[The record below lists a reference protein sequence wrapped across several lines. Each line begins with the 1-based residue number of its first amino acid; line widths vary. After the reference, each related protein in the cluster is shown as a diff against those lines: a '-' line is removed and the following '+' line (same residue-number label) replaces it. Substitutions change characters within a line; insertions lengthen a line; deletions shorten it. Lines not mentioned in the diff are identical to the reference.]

1 LRQLLIYPEI
11 LATFRKRDIY
21 QGGVF
26 GDGEGGG
33 SGDEE
38 EKERDII
45 GRRFVIMKSLMA
57 VLMGVAV
64 LLVISSCATVTEGP
78 EGSSISIGKIEPPS
92 SADEFRLLS
101 VDVPHSGNLSANV
114 EYWTTINFVA
124 DRKPEILRACFNF
137 SGDGQSCVDV
147 QAKDVKYGSHTYFRV
162 PIHVPVGSKRID
174 CYAEYIREGKT
185 HRTNTVTYYV
195 IVLKEPEE

>member
-1 LRQLLIYPEI
+1 MKYRLLIEKGI
-11 LATFRKRDIY
+11 FTKEDFR
-21 QGGVF
+21 

-45 GRRFVIMKSLMA
+45 GRRFVIMKSLIA
-57 VLMGVAV
+57 VLMGIAV
-64 LLVISSCATVTEGP
+64 LIVISSCANINTGP
-78 EGSSISIGKIEPPS
+78 EGSYISIGKQESPS
-92 SADEFRLLS
+92 SADELRLLS
-101 VDVPHSGNLSANV
+101 VDVPQSGNLSANV

-124 DRKPEILRACFNF
+124 DRKPRILRACFNF

-147 QAKDVKYGSHTYFRV
+147 QAKDVIYGSHTYFRV

-174 CYAEYIREGKT
+174 CYAEYIRDEKT
-185 HRTNTVTYYV
+185 QRTNTVTYYV
-195 IVLKEPEE
+195 IVLKELEE